1 MASLNLDKLVIRGS
15 TYTTQNLSDVPFDT
29 SSLAQRED
37 DSTVA
42 FFGRLSVLSNFH
54 DSPLLL
60 DRDYFTCVEQY
71 YQFEKARIA
80 KDNRAQLEIMIATDP
95 ANMKRNR

>member
-1 MASLNLDKLVIRGS
+1 MARNMKASFNLDKLVIRGS
-15 TYTTQNLSDVPFDT
+15 TYTTQILSDVPFDT

-54 DSPLLL
+54 DPPLLL
-60 DRDYFTCVEQY
+60 DIYFFTCAEQY
-71 YQFEKARIA
+71 
-80 KDNRAQLEIMIATDP
+80 LVSV
-95 ANMKRNR
+95 